1 MKGGSPLGSLKTFI
15 SVNNSVKNFILIFI
29 LSVGMYVRFLWSH
42 LSQWK
47 HEEAV
52 ILWISLTKSI
62 FASPFSNVSSPG
74 VPNPNLSILLSKIL
88 ILFDSFVVSSIILST
103 LQGITIY
110 YFLKSTDKKFN
121 LILGLF
127 LCFSSYFIFVT
138 STIALHMIVLIF
150 NALFLKVVFEYLFNK
165 KYYLGSYFPIVT
177 ILPVSIYL
185 GGFSNTLIYFL
196 IFVSILFLN
205 FKNFKMNFSSKFH
218 FCMGLFLVISILY
231 ITWYQYF
238 SNIEFDSLKIQSS
251 GTQLF
256 PYSRIRD
263 YIYLGF
269 QNTKVFPS
277 FFLKCFC

>member
-88 ILFDSFVVSSIILST
+88 ILFDSFVVTSIILST

-110 YFLKSTDKKFN
+110 YCLKSTDKN
-121 LILGLF
+121 LTLYWTF
-127 LCFSSYFIFVT
+127 FY
-138 STIALHMIVLIF
+138 VL
-150 NALFLKVVFEYLFNK
+150 VR
-165 KYYLGSYFPIVT
+165 
-177 ILPVSIYL
+177 
-185 GGFSNTLIYFL
+185 
-196 IFVSILFLN
+196 ILFLLPQLL
-205 FKNFKMNFSSKFH
+205 H
-218 FCMGLFLVISILY
+218 Y
-231 ITWYQYF
+231 I
-238 SNIEFDSLKIQSS
+238 
-251 GTQLF
+251 
-256 PYSRIRD
+256 
-263 YIYLGF
+263 
-269 QNTKVFPS
+269 
-277 FFLKCFC
+277 